1 MNKPNSPS
9 FALSLLPVLA
19 LILSLVG
26 VIVARGADSVQTASY
41 VILPSAA
48 LLAVVLSLA
57 FTSRRPRALVIGMLK
72 SARQILPALP
82 VLLLIGGVSTTWML
96 SGVVPTMIDYGLAMI
111 SPPVFLF
118 VCCAVC
124 AAISVLTGSSW
135 TTIATIGVAFMGIG
149 SVMGYSEAWIA
160 GAVISGAY
168 FGDKCSPLSDTTVLA
183 STTCGVDLFAHIK
196 YLAYTTVPAM
206 TIALAVFAAV
216 GLSFTPAD
224 ATASADLVERLHA
237 TFNITPLVLVIPA
250 LTLTLIL
257 LRVNTLLTLAV
268 STLSGLIGMF
278 VFQPALFQA
287 IDASASGF
295 VSQLGVA
302 AHALL
307 TDTAVS
313 TGHPRLDELVSTGG
327 VAGMLPTVYLVLCA
341 MLFGGAMMGSGMLSS
356 ITGAITSRLRSARA
370 SVGATVASGLVLNSC
385 TADQYLSII
394 IGGNIY
400 KNVYRR
406 NGLEGRLLS
415 RSLEDSTS
423 VTSVLIP
430 WNSCGITQSTVLGVP
445 TLAYLSCCI
454 FNLLSPLMSVAVAW
468 LGFRIRR
475 LHRPVPSVAG
485 VGQRSL

>member
-1 MNKPNSPS
+1 MKRPNSPS
-9 FALSLLPVLA
+9 LLLSLVPVA
-19 LILSLVG
+19 GLILSLAG
-26 VIVARGADSVQTASY
+26 VIVTRGADSVQTASY

-48 LLAVVLSLA
+48 LLATVLTLTM
-57 FTSRRPRALVIGMLK
+57 TSRRPRAIGIGLIK

-118 VCCAVC
+118 VTCAVC
-124 AAISVLTGSSW
+124 AVISVLTGSSW

-196 YLAYTTVPAM
+196 YLMYTTVPAM
-206 TIALAVFAAV
+206 TIALTVFAAV
-216 GLSFTPAD
+216 GLSLTPAD
-224 ATASADLVERLHA
+224 TYASTGLVERLHA

-250 LTLTLIL
+250 LTLTLIA
-257 LRVNTLLTLAV
+257 LRVNTLVTLSV
-268 STLSGLIGMF
+268 STLSGVAGMF
-278 VFQPALFQA
+278 VFQPGLFEA
-287 IDASASGF
+287 IDPSAST
-295 VSQLGVA
+295 VSSRIAIA

-327 VAGMLPTVYLVLCA
+327 IGGMLPTVYLVLGA
-341 MLFGGAMMGSGMLSS
+341 MTFGGAMMGTGMLATT
-356 ITGAITSRLRSARA
+356 TGAITSRLRSAKSTVA
-370 SVGATVASGLVLNSC
+370 ATVGSGLMLNSC

-415 RSLEDSTS
+415 RSLEDSVS

-445 TLAYLSCCI
+445 TLSYLPCCI
-454 FNLLSPLMSVAVAW
+454 FNLLSPIMSVTVAW
-468 LGFRIRR
+468 LGLRIRH
-475 LHRPVPSVAG
+475 LSRPTPAVAG
-485 VGQRSL
+485 AVR